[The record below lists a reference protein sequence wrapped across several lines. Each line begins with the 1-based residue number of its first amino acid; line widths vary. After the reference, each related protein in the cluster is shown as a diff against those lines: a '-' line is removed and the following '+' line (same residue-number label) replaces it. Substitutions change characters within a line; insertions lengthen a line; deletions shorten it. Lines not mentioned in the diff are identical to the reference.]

1 MNSKQI
7 LFSAAVGLFGFSLL
21 AQEKSKTY
29 KETFNV
35 SDDAVLEIN
44 TSHTDIEF
52 DTWDKNQ
59 VEITAVI
66 TLDGASDE
74 EAAVEEL
81 AEGENDMQWPQ
92 ALDQSWFRSFWCG

>member
-44 TSHTDIEF
+44 TSHADTPWRGFVVTKFPLFDCGNSPEPHVCLPGPMDIVV
-52 DTWDKNQ
+52 WN
-59 VEITAVI
+59 
-66 TLDGASDE
+66 L
-74 EAAVEEL
+74 L
-81 AEGENDMQWPQ
+81 M
-92 ALDQSWFRSFWCG
+92 